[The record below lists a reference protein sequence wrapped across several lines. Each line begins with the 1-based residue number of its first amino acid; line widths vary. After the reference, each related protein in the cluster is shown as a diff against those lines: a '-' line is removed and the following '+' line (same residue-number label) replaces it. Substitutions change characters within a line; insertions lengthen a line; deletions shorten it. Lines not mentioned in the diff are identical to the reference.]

1 MHTFSTHPSGT
12 SVATTHEA
20 YAPLIVLLGLA
31 AMIFSLVG
39 NILEKQEMYP
49 LFMQSKMS
57 VSSAWH
63 EQLPVSLFFSCASD
77 ILVCI
82 YGFFIGDPIVV
93 IYGVVNA
100 VVVACTVLEIQLH
113 ERSAA
118 QAGVC

>member
-12 SVATTHEA
+12 SVSTHSEG
-20 YAPLIVLLGLA
+20 YAPLVVLLGLA

-49 LFMQSKMS
+49 LFMQSKIS
-57 VSSAWH
+57 NSAAWH
-63 EQLPVSLFFSCASD
+63 EQLPVSLVFSCASD

-113 ERSAA
+113 ERRSVDL
-118 QAGVC
+118 GLC